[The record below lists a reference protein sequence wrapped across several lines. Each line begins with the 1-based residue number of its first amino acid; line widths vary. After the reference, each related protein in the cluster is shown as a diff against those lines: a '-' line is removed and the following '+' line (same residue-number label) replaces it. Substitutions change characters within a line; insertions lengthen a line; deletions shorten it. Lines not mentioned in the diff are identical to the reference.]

1 MSEKD
6 LSEQERIVQEEV
18 KAADELLN
26 DATKKLE
33 EALSAS
39 SVNKTSVSA
48 AKMILD
54 TAREKNE
61 QAMSKLDKIRSA
73 QKSLGSTTHKLLNEV
88 LPSKQH
94 GSRKRKEPD
103 QDEKAGKKTK
113 K

>member
-1 MSEKD
+1 M
-6 LSEQERIVQEEV
+6 

-33 EALSAS
+33 EALSVS

-54 TAREKNE
+54 TAREKHG

-94 GSRKRKEPD
+94 ESRKRKEPD
-103 QDEKAGKKTK
+103 QDEKEGKKTK

>member
-1 MSEKD
+1 
-6 LSEQERIVQEEV
+6 
-18 KAADELLN
+18 
-26 DATKKLE
+26 
-33 EALSAS
+33 
-39 SVNKTSVSA
+39 
-48 AKMILD
+48 MILD
-54 TAREKNE
+54 TAHEKHG

-103 QDEKAGKKTK
+103 QDEKEGKKTK